1 MISTATY
8 CNPHLAGCCCWTLGC
23 WLGCHITKYLNIT
36 PVGLENPRL
45 TLNISKPALG
55 DIQHNCC
62 RCWHVGNHPR
72 RCPWCPRASHWE
84 LHDFGSILVHLKS
97 PKKNGSFMIHDVANM
112 CKDYITAPSL
122 FYAFFGIIPRRTRSE
137 SSWTGCYQGCLWK
150 SNSSWQWI
158 GKSTPPWCS
167 ESKP

>member
-1 MISTATY
+1 MHQLSYRTGASQCRYHPFSIGNHPASFVGKPPWHVGNPHDCRQMEPWKMISTATY
-8 CNPHLAGCCCWTLGC
+8 CNPHLAGCWCWTLGC

-45 TLNISKPALG
+45 TLNISKLQIISKNKPALG

-97 PKKNGSFMIHDVANM
+97 PKKWKLHDVTNM
-112 CKDYITAPSL
+112 C
-122 FYAFFGIIPRRTRSE
+122 
-137 SSWTGCYQGCLWK
+137 
-150 SNSSWQWI
+150 
-158 GKSTPPWCS
+158 
-167 ESKP
+167 